1 MTSCTHSHF
10 FASYA
15 FCNFVDSKHSIC
27 LYTPLFSPKIV
38 SADKYKKLVGVR
50 VSGGDLCEAEAP
62 TEATAETTTNPLT
75 ENLAFARLK
84 SIMKKPL
91 CNKNTTANFYI
102 QGVRNETERL

>member
-1 MTSCTHSHF
+1 MLALNLVLLR
-10 FASYA
+10 ASIDFVA
-15 FCNFVDSKHSIC
+15 TQSLFCNIRC
-27 LYTPLFSPKIV
+27 PLFFKNRQRRQIQ
-38 SADKYKKLVGVR
+38 KLVGVR

-62 TEATAETTTNPLT
+62 TEATAETTPNPLT

>member
-1 MTSCTHSHF
+1 M
-10 FASYA
+10 
-15 FCNFVDSKHSIC
+15 SIRS
-27 LYTPLFSPKIV
+27 PLFSENRQHRQIQKTCWG
-38 SADKYKKLVGVR
+38 AGLR
-50 VSGGDLCEAEAP
+50 GDLCEAEAP
-62 TEATAETTTNPLT
+62 TEATAETTQTPLT